1 MLSDVSLCLLT
12 ANGEIGI
19 VERFLFKSASVG
31 WLYGNDGGASR
42 RVIGG

>member
-19 VERFLFKSASVG
+19 VERFLFSASVG

-42 RVIGG
+42 RAIGC